1 MIMKTVNVKAY
12 SVNDVRKQSPF
23 TLVKNA
29 TTMWKKAGSPVAGEE
44 LKEFMKSYLTKAT
57 KNALGQGCYI
67 VLDPAISDSRE
78 NPYKIHNI
86 PTEGKRK
93 FKRVYELVNSTTG
106 QIIASGDSKEE
117 AIKLAKT
124 IVSKE
129 KEKLGVG
136 VKHICRVA
144 NVVVEGQ
151 SDAFTFEYVPSQNA
165 KQGTFLLFGIEADT
179 I

>member
-1 MIMKTVNVKAY
+1 MKTVNVKAY
-12 SVNDVRKQSPF
+12 SISDVKKQAPF
-23 TLVKNA
+23 SLVKNA

-44 LKEFMKSYLTKAT
+44 LKEFMKNYLKKAT

-67 VLDPAISDSRE
+67 VLDPAVSDSRE
-78 NPYKIHNI
+78 NPYKITNI

-93 FKRVYELVNSTTG
+93 FKRVYELVNTSTG
-106 QIIASGDSKEE
+106 QIIGSADSKEE

-124 IVSKE
+124 IVSKQKDE
-129 KEKLGVG
+129 LGVN
-136 VKHICRVA
+136 VKHVCRVA

-151 SDAFTFEYVPSQNA
+151 AEAFHFEYAPSKNA
-165 KQGTFLLFGIEADT
+165 KMGTFLLFGIEADT